1 MSNIAYKLF
10 KNVDSISFFEKDISV
25 LNLKQIAIAY
35 VDDRRIIY
43 IMNLQLLKGILDSRN
58 SSFSAKIW
66 SCEIMQS
73 SQ

>member
-58 SSFSAKIW
+58 SSFSA
-66 SCEIMQS
+66 
-73 SQ
+73 